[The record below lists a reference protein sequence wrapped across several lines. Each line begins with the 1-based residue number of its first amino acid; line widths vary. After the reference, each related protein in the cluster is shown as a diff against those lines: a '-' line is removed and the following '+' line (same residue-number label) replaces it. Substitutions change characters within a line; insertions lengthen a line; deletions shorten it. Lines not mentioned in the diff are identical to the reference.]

1 MITFADTLASI
12 TDDQAPL
19 TIPVGVTNEDTLKVL
34 DLAKAPHILYAGAT
48 GSGKSVG
55 LNAGIATLM
64 KRNDPTNLRFTMVDP
79 KRVELADYRAS
90 AFVDAVITDMDEAAE
105 ALEEVLKLM
114 ERRYREFETA
124 GVKNISSYNDRFPNK
139 PMAYHV
145 LVVDEL
151 ADLMD
156 THSDTVFPILVR
168 LGQLAR
174 AAGIHMMLATQRPA
188 ADTTPKKLVS
198 NIPTRIGFMT
208 QSAVESRIIL
218 GSKGAEDLKG
228 NGDLLAQLPGTKGLV
243 RAQGPFISEDEI
255 KEIVAENE
263 RTIVEVE
270 APEVPEAAKPAVT
283 SDAPS
288 QAMPAAPS
296 APAAPADTD
305 TAEIVSQVIAQVT
318 AQLEASAQAKVDAA
332 EAERDEA
339 KRKRDELADEVMAMQ
354 VKLKTTEAATAKRVD
369 EVRSETRKS
378 LEAVRTADEKRVND
392 RLSDADDAVRR
403 ATAKMRKAQG
413 VAGRFVPWTLIGGA
427 IASLLVAGLISVGA
441 SALAIAAPFVVG
453 TIVALSLTNVATT
466 EQERIDKETDNGE
479 HLRSGAAKSGRG
491 TAGRH
496 ASARRADSGGSR

>member
-1 MITFADTLASI
+1 MITFSDTLASI

-64 KRNDPTNLRFTMVDP
+64 KRNDPTNLRFTMIDP
-79 KRVELADYRAS
+79 KRVELADYRRS

-124 GVKNISSYNDRFPNK
+124 GVKNISSYNESADQ

-263 RTIVEVE
+263 RTIVSI
-270 APEVPEAAKPAVT
+270 PEPEMPEAAKSTVT
-283 SDAPS
+283 SAK
-288 QAMPAAPS
+288 PA
-296 APAAPADTD
+296 APAAPAGTD

-318 AQLEASAQAKVDAA
+318 AQMEASAQAKVDAA

-354 VKLKTTEAATAKRVD
+354 VKLKTTEAAMAKRVD
-369 EVRSETRKS
+369 EVRTETRKS
-378 LEAVRTADEKRVND
+378 LEAARATDEARVDVRLA
-392 RLSDADDAVRR
+392 DADNAVRR

-479 HLRSGAAKSGRG
+479 HLRSGASKPGRG
-491 TAGRH
+491 TTRGH

>member
-1 MITFADTLASI
+1 MITFSDTLASI

-64 KRNDPTNLRFTMVDP
+64 KRNDPSNLRFTMVDP

-156 THSDTVFPILVR
+156 THADTVFPILVR

-263 RTIVEVE
+263 RTIVSI
-270 APEVPEAAKPAVT
+270 PEPEMPEAAKSVT
-283 SDAPS
+283 
-288 QAMPAAPS
+288 
-296 APAAPADTD
+296 PAAPAGTD

-318 AQLEASAQAKVDAA
+318 AQMEASAQAKVDAA

-354 VKLKTTEAATAKRVD
+354 VKLKTTEAAMAKRVD
-369 EVRSETRKS
+369 EVRTEARKS
-378 LEAVRTADEKRVND
+378 LEAARAADEKRVND

-427 IASLLVAGLISVGA
+427 IASLLVAGLLSVGA

-466 EQERIDKETDNGE
+466 EQERVDKETDNGE
-479 HLRSGAAKSGRG
+479 HLRPGAAKSGRG

>member
-1 MITFADTLASI
+1 MITFSDTLASI

-64 KRNDPTNLRFTMVDP
+64 KRNDPSNLRFTMVDP

-124 GVKNISSYNDRFPNK
+124 GVKNISSYNESADQ

-156 THSDTVFPILVR
+156 THADTVFPILVR

-263 RTIVEVE
+263 RTIVSI
-270 APEVPEAAKPAVT
+270 PEPEMPEAAKSTVT
-283 SDAPS
+283 SAK
-288 QAMPAAPS
+288 
-296 APAAPADTD
+296 PAAPAGAD

-318 AQLEASAQAKVDAA
+318 AQMEASAQAKVDAA

-354 VKLKTTEAATAKRVD
+354 VKLKTTEAAMAKRVD
-369 EVRSETRKS
+369 EVRTETRKS
-378 LEAVRTADEKRVND
+378 LEAARAADEARVD
-392 RLSDADDAVRR
+392 ARLADADNAVRR

-491 TAGRH
+491 NAGH
-496 ASARRADSGGSR
+496 HTSARRADSGGSR

>member
-1 MITFADTLASI
+1 MITFTDTLASI

-255 KEIVAENE
+255 KEIVAEHE
-263 RTIVEVE
+263 RTIVSI
-270 APEVPEAAKPAVT
+270 PEPEMPEAAKSTVT
-283 SDAPS
+283 SDAPP
-288 QAMPAAPS
+288 QAMPAAP
-296 APAAPADTD
+296 AGTD

-318 AQLEASAQAKVDAA
+318 AQLEASAQTKVDAA

-339 KRKRDELADEVMAMQ
+339 KRKRDELADEVMSMQ
-354 VKLKTTEAATAKRVD
+354 VKLKTTEAAMAKRVD
-369 EVRSETRKS
+369 EVRVETRKS
-378 LEAVRTADEKRVND
+378 LEAVRAADEKRVND
-392 RLSDADDAVRR
+392 RLADADDAVRR

-491 TAGRH
+491 NAGH
-496 ASARRADSGGSR
+496 HTSARRADSGGSR

>member
-1 MITFADTLASI
+1 
-12 TDDQAPL
+12 
-19 TIPVGVTNEDTLKVL
+19 
-34 DLAKAPHILYAGAT
+34 
-48 GSGKSVG
+48 
-55 LNAGIATLM
+55 
-64 KRNDPTNLRFTMVDP
+64 
-79 KRVELADYRAS
+79 
-90 AFVDAVITDMDEAAE
+90 
-105 ALEEVLKLM
+105 M
-114 ERRYREFETA
+114 ERRYRELEDA
-124 GVKNISSYNDRFPNK
+124 GVKNISSYNESADQ

-255 KEIVAENE
+255 KEIVAEHE
-263 RTIVEVE
+263 RTIVVIE

-288 QAMPAAPS
+288 QAMPAAP
-296 APAAPADTD
+296 AAPADVD

-318 AQLEASAQAKVDAA
+318 AQLEASAPAKVDAA

-369 EVRSETRKS
+369 EVRTEARKS
-378 LEAVRTADEKRVND
+378 LEDLRAADEKRVD
-392 RLSDADDAVRR
+392 ARLADADDAVRR

-413 VAGRFVPWTLIGGA
+413 VAGRFVP
-427 IASLLVAGLISVGA
+427 
-441 SALAIAAPFVVG
+441 
-453 TIVALSLTNVATT
+453 
-466 EQERIDKETDNGE
+466 
-479 HLRSGAAKSGRG
+479 
-491 TAGRH
+491 
-496 ASARRADSGGSR
+496 

>member
-1 MITFADTLASI
+1 MITFSDTLASI

-64 KRNDPTNLRFTMVDP
+64 KRNDPSNLRFTMVDP

-124 GVKNISSYNDRFPNK
+124 GVKNISSYNESADQ

-156 THSDTVFPILVR
+156 THADTVFPILVR

-263 RTIVEVE
+263 RTIVSI
-270 APEVPEAAKPAVT
+270 PEPEMPEAAKSTVT
-283 SDAPS
+283 SAK
-288 QAMPAAPS
+288 PA
-296 APAAPADTD
+296 APAAPAGTD

-318 AQLEASAQAKVDAA
+318 AQMEASAQAKVDAA

-354 VKLKTTEAATAKRVD
+354 VKLKTTEAAMARRVD
-369 EVRSETRKS
+369 EVRTETRKS
-378 LEAVRTADEKRVND
+378 LEAARATDEARVD
-392 RLSDADDAVRR
+392 ARLADADNAVRR
-403 ATAKMRKAQG
+403 ATTKMRKAQG

-427 IASLLVAGLISVGA
+427 IASLLVAGLVSVSA

-491 TAGRH
+491 NAGH
-496 ASARRADSGGSR
+496 HTSARRADSGGSR

>member
-1 MITFADTLASI
+1 MITFSDTLASI

-19 TIPVGVTNEDTLKVL
+19 TIPVGVTNEDILKVL

-255 KEIVAENE
+255 KEIVAEHE
-263 RTIVEVE
+263 RTIVEIE
-270 APEVPEAAKPAVT
+270 APEMPEAAKRATPA
-283 SDAPS
+283 
-288 QAMPAAPS
+288 

-318 AQLEASAQAKVDAA
+318 AQMEASAQAKVDAA

-354 VKLKTTEAATAKRVD
+354 VKLKTTEAAMAKRVD
-369 EVRSETRKS
+369 EVRTETRKS
-378 LEAVRTADEKRVND
+378 LEAARAADEARVD
-392 RLSDADDAVRR
+392 ARLADADNAVRR
-403 ATAKMRKAQG
+403 ATTKMRKAQG

-491 TAGRH
+491 TARGH
-496 ASARRADSGGSR
+496 TSARRADSGRGR

>member
-1 MITFADTLASI
+1 MITFSDTLASI

-64 KRNDPTNLRFTMVDP
+64 KRNDPSNLRFTMVDP

-114 ERRYREFETA
+114 ERRYREFEAA
-124 GVKNISSYNDRFPNK
+124 GVKNISSYNESADQ

-263 RTIVEVE
+263 RTIVSI
-270 APEVPEAAKPAVT
+270 PEPEMPEAAKSTVT
-283 SDAPS
+283 SAK
-288 QAMPAAPS
+288 PAT
-296 APAAPADTD
+296 PAAPAGTD

-318 AQLEASAQAKVDAA
+318 AQMEASAQAKVDAA

-354 VKLKTTEAATAKRVD
+354 VKLKTTEAAMAKRVD
-369 EVRSETRKS
+369 EVRVETRKS
-378 LEAVRTADEKRVND
+378 LEAARAADEARVD
-392 RLSDADDAVRR
+392 ARLADADNAVRR

-427 IASLLVAGLISVGA
+427 IASLLVAGLLSVGA

-453 TIVALSLTNVATT
+453 TVVALSLTNVATT

-479 HLRSGAAKSGRG
+479 HLRPGAAKSGRG

-496 ASARRADSGGSR
+496 ASARRTDSGGSR

>member
-1 MITFADTLASI
+1 MITFSDTLASI

-124 GVKNISSYNDRFPNK
+124 GVKNISSYNESADQ

-156 THSDTVFPILVR
+156 THADTVFPILVR

-263 RTIVEVE
+263 RTIVSI
-270 APEVPEAAKPAVT
+270 PEPEMPEAAKSTVT
-283 SDAPS
+283 SAK
-288 QAMPAAPS
+288 PA

-318 AQLEASAQAKVDAA
+318 AQMEASAQAKVDAA

-354 VKLKTTEAATAKRVD
+354 VKLKTTEAAMAKRVD
-369 EVRSETRKS
+369 EVRTETRKS
-378 LEAVRTADEKRVND
+378 LEAARAADEARVD
-392 RLSDADDAVRR
+392 ARLADADNAVRR
-403 ATAKMRKAQG
+403 ATTKMRKAQG

-491 TAGRH
+491 NAGH
-496 ASARRADSGGSR
+496 HTSARRADSGGSR

>member
-1 MITFADTLASI
+1 MITFSDTLASI

-19 TIPVGVTNEDTLKVL
+19 TIPVGVTNEDILKVL

-64 KRNDPTNLRFTMVDP
+64 KRNDPSNLRFTMIDP

-263 RTIVEVE
+263 RTIVSI
-270 APEVPEAAKPAVT
+270 PEPEMPEAAKSTVT
-283 SDAPS
+283 SAK
-288 QAMPAAPS
+288 
-296 APAAPADTD
+296 PAAPAVPADVD

-318 AQLEASAQAKVDAA
+318 AQMEASAQAKVDAA

-354 VKLKTTEAATAKRVD
+354 VKLKTTEAAMAKRVD

-378 LEAVRTADEKRVND
+378 LEAVRAADEKRVND

-491 TAGRH
+491 NAGH
-496 ASARRADSGGSR
+496 HTSARRADSGGSR

>member
-1 MITFADTLASI
+1 MITFSDTLASI

-64 KRNDPTNLRFTMVDP
+64 KRNDPSNLRFTMVDP

-114 ERRYREFETA
+114 ERRYREFEHA

-263 RTIVEVE
+263 RTIVSI
-270 APEVPEAAKPAVT
+270 PEPEMPEAAKSTVT

-288 QAMPAAPS
+288 QAMPAV
-296 APAAPADTD
+296 PADVD

-354 VKLKTTEAATAKRVD
+354 VKLKTTEAAMAKRVD
-369 EVRSETRKS
+369 EVRTETRKS
-378 LEAVRTADEKRVND
+378 LEAARAADEKRVND

>member
-48 GSGKSVG
+48 SSGKSVG

-64 KRNDPTNLRFTMVDP
+64 KRNDPSNLRFTMIDP
-79 KRVELADYRAS
+79 KRVELADYRRS
-90 AFVDAVITDMDEAAE
+90 AFVDAVITDMDEATE

-114 ERRYREFETA
+114 ERRYRELEDA
-124 GVKNISSYNDRFPNK
+124 GVKNISSYNESADQ

-255 KEIVAENE
+255 KEIVAEHE
-263 RTIVEVE
+263 RTIVEIE
-270 APEVPEAAKPAVT
+270 APEVPEAAKPA
-283 SDAPS
+283 AP
-288 QAMPAAPS
+288 AAKPAAPS

-339 KRKRDELADEVMAMQ
+339 KRKRDELADEVMSMQ

-369 EVRSETRKS
+369 EVRTETRKS
-378 LEAVRTADEKRVND
+378 LEDLRAADEKRVD
-392 RLSDADDAVRR
+392 ARLADADDAVRR

-427 IASLLVAGLISVGA
+427 IASLLVAGLLSVGA
-441 SALAIAAPFVVG
+441 SALAIAAPFVAG

-479 HLRSGAAKSGRG
+479 HLRPR
-491 TAGRH
+491 TAG
-496 ASARRADSGGSR
+496 AGGGNARRHTTTGRTATRRA

>member
-1 MITFADTLASI
+1 MITFSDTLASI

-19 TIPVGVTNEDTLKVL
+19 TIPVGVTNEDILKVL

-255 KEIVAENE
+255 KEIVAEHE
-263 RTIVEVE
+263 RTIVEIE
-270 APEVPEAAKPAVT
+270 APE
-283 SDAPS
+283 
-288 QAMPAAPS
+288 MPAAGTPPTPA

-318 AQLEASAQAKVDAA
+318 AQMEASAQAKVDAA

-354 VKLKTTEAATAKRVD
+354 VKLKTTEAAMAKRVD
-369 EVRSETRKS
+369 EVRTETRKS
-378 LEAVRTADEKRVND
+378 LEAARAADEARVD
-392 RLSDADDAVRR
+392 ARLADADNAVRR
-403 ATAKMRKAQG
+403 ATTKMRKAQG

-491 TAGRH
+491 TARGH
-496 ASARRADSGGSR
+496 TSARRADSGRGR

>member
-1 MITFADTLASI
+1 
-12 TDDQAPL
+12 
-19 TIPVGVTNEDTLKVL
+19 
-34 DLAKAPHILYAGAT
+34 
-48 GSGKSVG
+48 
-55 LNAGIATLM
+55 
-64 KRNDPTNLRFTMVDP
+64 
-79 KRVELADYRAS
+79 
-90 AFVDAVITDMDEAAE
+90 
-105 ALEEVLKLM
+105 
-114 ERRYREFETA
+114 
-124 GVKNISSYNDRFPNK
+124 ISSYNESADQ

-255 KEIVAENE
+255 KEIVAEHE

-270 APEVPEAAKPAVT
+270 APEVPEAAKPG
-283 SDAPS
+283 
-288 QAMPAAPS
+288 
-296 APAAPADTD
+296 APADVD

-339 KRKRDELADEVMAMQ
+339 KRKRDELADELMAMQ
-354 VKLKTTEAATAKRVD
+354 VQLKTAEAATAKKVD
-369 EVRSETRKS
+369 EARTEARKS
-378 LEAVRTADEKRVND
+378 VDVMREAD
-392 RLSDADDAVRR
+392 RAKIAEHEARVRR
-403 ATAKMRKAQG
+403 ATVKMRAAQR
-413 VAGRFVPWTLIGGA
+413 VAGQFVPWTLIGGA
-427 IASLLVAGLISVGA
+427 IASLLVAGLISVGL
-441 SALAIAAPFVVG
+441 SGLAIAAPF
-453 TIVALSLTNVATT
+453 
-466 EQERIDKETDNGE
+466 
-479 HLRSGAAKSGRG
+479 
-491 TAGRH
+491 
-496 ASARRADSGGSR
+496 

>member
-1 MITFADTLASI
+1 MITFSDTLASI

-64 KRNDPTNLRFTMVDP
+64 KRNDPSNLRFTMVDP

-124 GVKNISSYNDRFPNK
+124 GVKNISSYNESADQ

-156 THSDTVFPILVR
+156 THADTVFPILVR

-263 RTIVEVE
+263 RTIVSI
-270 APEVPEAAKPAVT
+270 PEPEMPEAAKSTVT
-283 SDAPS
+283 SAK
-288 QAMPAAPS
+288 PA
-296 APAAPADTD
+296 APAAPAGTD

-318 AQLEASAQAKVDAA
+318 AQMEASAQAKVDAA

-354 VKLKTTEAATAKRVD
+354 VKLKTTEAAMARRVD
-369 EVRSETRKS
+369 EVRTETRKS
-378 LEAVRTADEKRVND
+378 LEAARAADEARVD
-392 RLSDADDAVRR
+392 ARLADADNAVRR
-403 ATAKMRKAQG
+403 ATTKMRKAQG

-491 TAGRH
+491 NAGH
-496 ASARRADSGGSR
+496 HTSARRADSGGSR

>member
-1 MITFADTLASI
+1 MITFSDTLASI

-156 THSDTVFPILVR
+156 THADTVFPILVR

-263 RTIVEVE
+263 RTIVSI
-270 APEVPEAAKPAVT
+270 PEPEMPEAAKSTVT
-283 SDAPS
+283 SDAPP
-288 QAMPAAPS
+288 QAMPAAP
-296 APAAPADTD
+296 AGTD

-339 KRKRDELADEVMAMQ
+339 KRKRDELADEVMSMQ
-354 VKLKTTEAATAKRVD
+354 VKLKTTEAAMAKRVD
-369 EVRSETRKS
+369 EVRVETRKS
-378 LEAVRTADEKRVND
+378 LEAVRAADEKRVND
-392 RLSDADDAVRR
+392 RLADADDAVRR

-491 TAGRH
+491 NAGH
-496 ASARRADSGGSR
+496 HTSARRADSGGSR

>member
-1 MITFADTLASI
+1 MITFSDTLASI

-19 TIPVGVTNEDTLKVL
+19 TIPVGVTNEDILKVL

-124 GVKNISSYNDRFPNK
+124 GVKNISSYNYRFPNK

-156 THSDTVFPILVR
+156 THADTVFPILVR

-263 RTIVEVE
+263 RTIVSI
-270 APEVPEAAKPAVT
+270 PEPEMPEAAKPAT
-283 SDAPS
+283 
-288 QAMPAAPS
+288 PATPA

-318 AQLEASAQAKVDAA
+318 AQMEASAQAKVDAA

-354 VKLKTTEAATAKRVD
+354 VKLKTTEAAMAKRVD
-369 EVRSETRKS
+369 EVRTETRKS
-378 LEAVRTADEKRVND
+378 LEAVRAADEKRVND

>member
-1 MITFADTLASI
+1 MITFSDTLASI

-263 RTIVEVE
+263 RTIVSI
-270 APEVPEAAKPAVT
+270 PEPEMPEAAKSTVT
-283 SDAPS
+283 SDAPP
-288 QAMPAAPS
+288 QAMPAV
-296 APAAPADTD
+296 PADVD

-318 AQLEASAQAKVDAA
+318 AQMEASAQAKVDAA

-354 VKLKTTEAATAKRVD
+354 VKLKTTEAAMAKRVD
-369 EVRSETRKS
+369 EVRTETRKS
-378 LEAVRTADEKRVND
+378 LEAVRAADEKRVND

>member
-19 TIPVGVTNEDTLKVL
+19 TIPVGVTNEDILKVL

-255 KEIVAENE
+255 KEIVAEHE
-263 RTIVEVE
+263 RTIVEIE
-270 APEVPEAAKPAVT
+270 APEMPEAAKPTVT
-283 SDAPS
+283 SNAPS
-288 QAMPAAPS
+288 QAMPA

-318 AQLEASAQAKVDAA
+318 AQMEASAQAKVDAA

-354 VKLKTTEAATAKRVD
+354 VKLKTTEAAMAKRVD
-369 EVRSETRKS
+369 EVRTETRKS
-378 LEAVRTADEKRVND
+378 LEAARAADEARVD
-392 RLSDADDAVRR
+392 ARLADADNAVRR
-403 ATAKMRKAQG
+403 ATTKMRKAQG

-427 IASLLVAGLISVGA
+427 IASLLVAGLLSVGA

-479 HLRSGAAKSGRG
+479 HLRSGASKPGRG
-491 TAGRH
+491 ATRSH
-496 ASARRADSGGSR
+496 AAKGGPASRGSR

>member
-1 MITFADTLASI
+1 MITFSDTLASI

-64 KRNDPTNLRFTMVDP
+64 KRNDPTNLRFTMIDP

-263 RTIVEVE
+263 RTIVSI
-270 APEVPEAAKPAVT
+270 PEPEMPEAAKSTVT
-283 SDAPS
+283 SAKP
-288 QAMPAAPS
+288 AMPAV
-296 APAAPADTD
+296 PAVPADVD

-318 AQLEASAQAKVDAA
+318 AQMEASAQAKVDAA

-339 KRKRDELADEVMAMQ
+339 KRKRDELADEVMSMQ
-354 VKLKTTEAATAKRVD
+354 VKLKTTEAAMAKRVD
-369 EVRSETRKS
+369 EVRTETRKS
-378 LEAVRTADEKRVND
+378 LEAARAADEKRVND

>member
-1 MITFADTLASI
+1 MITFSDTLASI

-34 DLAKAPHILYAGAT
+34 DLARAPHILYAGAT

-263 RTIVEVE
+263 RTIVSI
-270 APEVPEAAKPAVT
+270 PEPEMPEAAKSTVT
-283 SDAPS
+283 SAK
-288 QAMPAAPS
+288 PATPA
-296 APAAPADTD
+296 APAAPAGTD

-318 AQLEASAQAKVDAA
+318 AQMEASAQAKVDAA

-354 VKLKTTEAATAKRVD
+354 VKLKTTEAAMAKRVD
-369 EVRSETRKS
+369 EVRVETRKS
-378 LEAVRTADEKRVND
+378 LEAVRAADEKRVND
-392 RLSDADDAVRR
+392 RLADADDAVRR

>member
-64 KRNDPTNLRFTMVDP
+64 KRNDPSNLRFTMIDP
-79 KRVELADYRAS
+79 KRVELADYRRS

-114 ERRYREFETA
+114 ERRYRELEDA
-124 GVKNISSYNDRFPNK
+124 GVKNISSYNESADQ

-156 THSDTVFPILVR
+156 THADTVFPILVR

-263 RTIVEVE
+263 RTIVEIE
-270 APEVPEAAKPAVT
+270 APEVPEAAKPA
-283 SDAPS
+283 AP
-288 QAMPAAPS
+288 AAKPAAPA

-369 EVRSETRKS
+369 EVRTEARKS
-378 LEAVRTADEKRVND
+378 LEDLRAADEKRVD
-392 RLSDADDAVRR
+392 ARLADADDAVRR

-427 IASLLVAGLISVGA
+427 IASLLVAGLLSVGA
-441 SALAIAAPFVVG
+441 SALAIAAPFVAG

-479 HLRSGAAKSGRG
+479 HLRPR
-491 TAGRH
+491 TAG
-496 ASARRADSGGSR
+496 AGGGNARRHTTTGRTATRRA

>member
-1 MITFADTLASI
+1 MITFSDTLASI

-34 DLAKAPHILYAGAT
+34 DLARAPHILYAGAT

-114 ERRYREFETA
+114 ERRYREFEHA

-263 RTIVEVE
+263 RTIVSI
-270 APEVPEAAKPAVT
+270 PEPEMPEAAKSTVT
-283 SDAPS
+283 SAK
-288 QAMPAAPS
+288 PATPASP
-296 APAAPADTD
+296 APAGTD

-318 AQLEASAQAKVDAA
+318 AQMEASAQAKVDAA

-354 VKLKTTEAATAKRVD
+354 VKLKTTEAAMAKRVD
-369 EVRSETRKS
+369 EVRTETRKS
-378 LEAVRTADEKRVND
+378 LEAVRAADEKRVND

>member
-34 DLAKAPHILYAGAT
+34 DLARAPHILYAGAT

-255 KEIVAENE
+255 KEIVAEHE
-263 RTIVEVE
+263 RTIVEIE
-270 APEVPEAAKPAVT
+270 APEMPEAAKPAT
-283 SDAPS
+283 
-288 QAMPAAPS
+288 
-296 APAAPADTD
+296 PAAPATPAVPADVD

-318 AQLEASAQAKVDAA
+318 AQMEASAQAKVDAA

-354 VKLKTTEAATAKRVD
+354 VKLKTTEAAMAKRVD
-369 EVRSETRKS
+369 EVRTETRKS
-378 LEAVRTADEKRVND
+378 LEAARAADEKRVND

-427 IASLLVAGLISVGA
+427 IASLLVAGLLSVGA

-479 HLRSGAAKSGRG
+479 HLRPGAAKSGRG

>member
-12 TDDQAPL
+12 TGDQAPL

-263 RTIVEVE
+263 RTIVSIP
-270 APEVPEAAKPAVT
+270 APEMPEAEKSTVM

-288 QAMPAAPS
+288 QAMPAV
-296 APAAPADTD
+296 PADVD

-318 AQLEASAQAKVDAA
+318 AQMEASAQAKVDAA

-354 VKLKTTEAATAKRVD
+354 VKLKTTEAAMAKRVD
-369 EVRSETRKS
+369 EVRTETRKS
-378 LEAVRTADEKRVND
+378 LEAARATDEKRVND
-392 RLSDADDAVRR
+392 RLADADAAVRR

-479 HLRSGAAKSGRG
+479 HLRSGASKPGRG
-491 TAGRH
+491 TARGH
-496 ASARRADSGGSR
+496 TSARRADSGGSR

>member
-1 MITFADTLASI
+1 MITFSDTLASI

-263 RTIVEVE
+263 RTIVSI
-270 APEVPEAAKPAVT
+270 PEPEMPEAAKSTVT

-288 QAMPAAPS
+288 QAMPAV
-296 APAAPADTD
+296 PADVD

-354 VKLKTTEAATAKRVD
+354 VKLKTTEAAMAKRVD
-369 EVRSETRKS
+369 EVRTETRKS
-378 LEAVRTADEKRVND
+378 LEAVRAADEKRVND

>member
-19 TIPVGVTNEDTLKVL
+19 TIPVGVTKDDILKAL

-64 KRNDPTNLRFTMVDP
+64 KRNDPSNLRFTMIDP
-79 KRVELADYRAS
+79 KRVELSDYRRS

-105 ALEEVLKLM
+105 ALEGVQALM
-114 ERRYREFETA
+114 ERRYREFEIA
-124 GVKNISSYNDRFPNK
+124 GVKNISSYNESADQ
-139 PMAYHV
+139 PMPYHV

-156 THSDTVFPILVR
+156 THADTVFPILVR

-228 NGDLLAQLPGTKGLV
+228 NGDLLAQIPGTKGLV
-243 RAQGPFISEDEI
+243 RAQGPFISEEEI
-255 KEIVAENE
+255 KDIVAEHE
-263 RTIVEVE
+263 RTIVEPTVEPKVE
-270 APEVPEAAKPAVT
+270 AVAEEKVTVAAQPETPA
-283 SDAPS
+283 
-288 QAMPAAPS
+288 
-296 APAAPADTD
+296 TD
-305 TAEIVSQVIAQVT
+305 TAAIVAQVISQLT
-318 AQLEASAQAKVDAA
+318 TQLEASAQAKVDAA

-354 VKLKTTEAATAKRVD
+354 VRLKTAEAATAKKVD
-369 EVRSETRKS
+369 EARIAAQKS
-378 LEAVRTADEKRVND
+378 LEAMREADRERVAEHSARTH
-392 RLSDADDAVRR
+392 R
-403 ATAKMRKAQG
+403 ATVKMRAAQR
-413 VAGRFVPWTLIGGA
+413 VASQFVPWTLIGGA
-427 IASLLVAGLISVGA
+427 IASLIVAGMLAAGLSG
-441 SALAIAAPFVVG
+441 LAIAAPFAVG
-453 TIVALSLTNVATT
+453 IIVALSLTNVATA
-466 EQERIDKETDNGE
+466 EQEINDKETEHGQ
-479 HLRSGAAKSGRG
+479 HLRPGKTKPGGGNPRS
-491 TAGRH
+491 H
-496 ASARRADSGGSR
+496 ASAGRTAPRRA

>member
-1 MITFADTLASI
+1 MITFTDTLASI

-64 KRNDPTNLRFTMVDP
+64 KRNDPSSLRFTMVDP

-263 RTIVEVE
+263 RTI
-270 APEVPEAAKPAVT
+270 ASIPEPEMPEAAKSTVT
-283 SDAPS
+283 SAK
-288 QAMPAAPS
+288 PAT
-296 APAAPADTD
+296 PAAPAGTD

-318 AQLEASAQAKVDAA
+318 AQMEASAQAKVDAA

-354 VKLKTTEAATAKRVD
+354 VKLKTTEAAMAKRVD
-369 EVRSETRKS
+369 EVRTETRKS
-378 LEAVRTADEKRVND
+378 LEAMRAADEKRVND

-453 TIVALSLTNVATT
+453 TVVALSLTNVATT

-479 HLRSGAAKSGRG
+479 HLRPGAAKSGRG

>member
-1 MITFADTLASI
+1 MITFSDTLASI

-34 DLAKAPHILYAGAT
+34 DLARAPHILYAGAT

-124 GVKNISSYNDRFPNK
+124 GVKNISSYNESADQ

-263 RTIVEVE
+263 RTIVSIP
-270 APEVPEAAKPAVT
+270 APEMPEAAKSTVI

-288 QAMPAAPS
+288 RAMPAM
-296 APAAPADTD
+296 PAVPADVD

-354 VKLKTTEAATAKRVD
+354 VKLKTTEAAMAKRVD
-369 EVRSETRKS
+369 EVRTETRKS
-378 LEAVRTADEKRVND
+378 LEAVRAADEKRVND

-479 HLRSGAAKSGRG
+479 HLRSGASKPGRG
-491 TAGRH
+491 NAGH
-496 ASARRADSGGSR
+496 HTSARRADSGGSR

>member
-1 MITFADTLASI
+1 MITFSDTLASI

-263 RTIVEVE
+263 RTIVSI
-270 APEVPEAAKPAVT
+270 PEPEMPEAAKSTVT
-283 SDAPS
+283 SDAPP
-288 QAMPAAPS
+288 QAMPAV
-296 APAAPADTD
+296 PADVD

-318 AQLEASAQAKVDAA
+318 AQMEASAQAKVDAA

-339 KRKRDELADEVMAMQ
+339 KRKRDELADEVMSMQ
-354 VKLKTTEAATAKRVD
+354 VKLKTTEAAMAKRVD
-369 EVRSETRKS
+369 EVRVETRKS
-378 LEAVRTADEKRVND
+378 LEAVRAADEKRVND

>member
-64 KRNDPTNLRFTMVDP
+64 KRNDPSNLRFTMIDP
-79 KRVELADYRAS
+79 KRVELADYRRS

-114 ERRYREFETA
+114 ERRYRELEDA
-124 GVKNISSYNDRFPNK
+124 GVKNISSYNESADQ

-255 KEIVAENE
+255 KEIVAEHE

-270 APEVPEAAKPAVT
+270 APEVPEPEAEQTVITDPT
-283 SDAPS
+283 PTQAPV
-288 QAMPAAPS
+288 S
-296 APAAPADTD
+296 APAAPAVD
-305 TAEIVSQVIAQVT
+305 TAAIVAEVIAQVT

-369 EVRSETRKS
+369 EVRTEARKS
-378 LEAVRTADEKRVND
+378 LEDLRAADGKRVD
-392 RLSDADDAVRR
+392 ARLADADDAVRR

-427 IASLLVAGLISVGA
+427 IASLLVAGLLSVGA
-441 SALAIAAPFVVG
+441 SALAIAAPFVAG

-479 HLRSGAAKSGRG
+479 HLRPR
-491 TAGRH
+491 TAG
-496 ASARRADSGGSR
+496 AGGGNARRHTTTGRTATRRA

>member
-1 MITFADTLASI
+1 MITFSDTLASI

-263 RTIVEVE
+263 RTIVSV
-270 APEVPEAAKPAVT
+270 PEPEMPEAAKSTVT
-283 SDAPS
+283 SAKP
-288 QAMPAAPS
+288 AMPAV
-296 APAAPADTD
+296 PAVPADVD

-318 AQLEASAQAKVDAA
+318 AQMEASAQAKVDAA

-354 VKLKTTEAATAKRVD
+354 VKLKTTEAAMAKRVD
-369 EVRSETRKS
+369 EVRTETRKS
-378 LEAVRTADEKRVND
+378 LEAVRAADEKRVND
-392 RLSDADDAVRR
+392 RLADADDAVRR

>member
-1 MITFADTLASI
+1 MITFSDTLASI

-64 KRNDPTNLRFTMVDP
+64 KRNDPSNLRFTMIDP

-156 THSDTVFPILVR
+156 THADTVFPILVR

-263 RTIVEVE
+263 RTIVSI
-270 APEVPEAAKPAVT
+270 PEPEMPEAAKSTVT
-283 SDAPS
+283 SDAPP
-288 QAMPAAPS
+288 QAMPAV
-296 APAAPADTD
+296 PADVD

-318 AQLEASAQAKVDAA
+318 AQMEASAQAKVDAA

-354 VKLKTTEAATAKRVD
+354 VKLKTTEAAMAKRVD
-369 EVRSETRKS
+369 EVRTETRKS
-378 LEAVRTADEKRVND
+378 LEAARAADEKRVND

-491 TAGRH
+491 NAGH
-496 ASARRADSGGSR
+496 HTSARRADSGGSR

>member
-1 MITFADTLASI
+1 MITFSDTLASI

-64 KRNDPTNLRFTMVDP
+64 KRNDPSNLRFTMIDP

-263 RTIVEVE
+263 RTIVSI
-270 APEVPEAAKPAVT
+270 PEPEMPEAAKSTVT
-283 SDAPS
+283 SAKP
-288 QAMPAAPS
+288 AMPAV
-296 APAAPADTD
+296 PAVPADVD

-318 AQLEASAQAKVDAA
+318 AQMEASAQAKVDAA

-339 KRKRDELADEVMAMQ
+339 KRKRDELADEVMSMQ
-354 VKLKTTEAATAKRVD
+354 VKLKTTEAAMAKRVD
-369 EVRSETRKS
+369 EVRTETRKS
-378 LEAVRTADEKRVND
+378 LEAVRAADEKRVND
-392 RLSDADDAVRR
+392 RLADADDAVRR

-491 TAGRH
+491 NAGH
-496 ASARRADSGGSR
+496 HTSARRADSGGSR

>member
-1 MITFADTLASI
+1 MITFSDTLASI

-114 ERRYREFETA
+114 ERRYREFEHA
-124 GVKNISSYNDRFPNK
+124 GVKNISSYNESADQ

-156 THSDTVFPILVR
+156 THADTVFPILVR

-263 RTIVEVE
+263 RTIVSI
-270 APEVPEAAKPAVT
+270 PEPEMPEAAKSTVT
-283 SDAPS
+283 SDAPA
-288 QAMPAAPS
+288 QAMPAAP
-296 APAAPADTD
+296 ADVD

-318 AQLEASAQAKVDAA
+318 AQMEASAQAKVDAA

-354 VKLKTTEAATAKRVD
+354 VKLKTTEAAMAKRVD
-369 EVRSETRKS
+369 EVRTETRKS
-378 LEAVRTADEKRVND
+378 LEAARAADEARVD
-392 RLSDADDAVRR
+392 ARLADADNAVRR
-403 ATAKMRKAQG
+403 ATTKMRKAQG

-427 IASLLVAGLISVGA
+427 IASLLVAGLISVSA
-441 SALAIAAPFVVG
+441 SALAIAAPFAVG
-453 TIVALSLTNVATT
+453 IIVALSLTNVATT
-466 EQERIDKETDNGE
+466 EQERIDKETVNGE

>member
-1 MITFADTLASI
+1 MITFSDTLASI

-19 TIPVGVTNEDTLKVL
+19 TIPVGVTNEDILKVL

-255 KEIVAENE
+255 KEIVAEHE
-263 RTIVEVE
+263 RTIVEIE
-270 APEVPEAAKPAVT
+270 APEMPEAAKPAT
-283 SDAPS
+283 
-288 QAMPAAPS
+288 PA

-318 AQLEASAQAKVDAA
+318 AQMEASAQAKVDAA

-354 VKLKTTEAATAKRVD
+354 VKLKTTEAAMAKRVD
-369 EVRSETRKS
+369 EVRTETRKS
-378 LEAVRTADEKRVND
+378 LEAARAADEARVD
-392 RLSDADDAVRR
+392 ARLADADNAVRR
-403 ATAKMRKAQG
+403 ATTKMRKAQG

-491 TAGRH
+491 TARGH
-496 ASARRADSGGSR
+496 TSARRADSGRGR

>member
-1 MITFADTLASI
+1 MITFTDTLASI

-64 KRNDPTNLRFTMVDP
+64 KRNDPSNLRFTMVDP

-263 RTIVEVE
+263 RTIVSI
-270 APEVPEAAKPAVT
+270 PEPEMPEAAKSTVT
-283 SDAPS
+283 SAK
-288 QAMPAAPS
+288 PAT
-296 APAAPADTD
+296 PATPAGTD

-318 AQLEASAQAKVDAA
+318 AQMEASAQAKVDAA

-339 KRKRDELADEVMAMQ
+339 KRKRDELADEVMSMQ
-354 VKLKTTEAATAKRVD
+354 VKLKTTEAAMAKRVD
-369 EVRSETRKS
+369 EVRVETRKS
-378 LEAVRTADEKRVND
+378 LEAARATDEARVD
-392 RLSDADDAVRR
+392 ARLADADDAVRR

-427 IASLLVAGLISVGA
+427 IASLLVAGLLSVGA

-453 TIVALSLTNVATT
+453 TVVALSLTNVATT

-479 HLRSGAAKSGRG
+479 HLRPGAAKSGRG

>member
-1 MITFADTLASI
+1 MITFSDTLASI

-114 ERRYREFETA
+114 ERRYREFEHA
-124 GVKNISSYNDRFPNK
+124 GVKNISSYNESADQ

-156 THSDTVFPILVR
+156 THADTVFPILVR

-263 RTIVEVE
+263 RTIVSI
-270 APEVPEAAKPAVT
+270 PEPEMPEAAKSTVT
-283 SDAPS
+283 SAK
-288 QAMPAAPS
+288 PA
-296 APAAPADTD
+296 APAAPAGTD

-318 AQLEASAQAKVDAA
+318 AQMEASAQAKVDAA

-354 VKLKTTEAATAKRVD
+354 VKLKTTEAAMAKRVD
-369 EVRSETRKS
+369 EVRVETRKS
-378 LEAVRTADEKRVND
+378 LEAARATDEARVDVRLA
-392 RLSDADDAVRR
+392 DADNAVRR

-479 HLRSGAAKSGRG
+479 HLRSGAAKPGRG
-491 TAGRH
+491 TTRGH

>member
-1 MITFADTLASI
+1 MITFSDTLASI

-19 TIPVGVTNEDTLKVL
+19 TIPVGVTSEDILKVL

-64 KRNDPTNLRFTMVDP
+64 KRNDPSNLRFTMVDP

-255 KEIVAENE
+255 KEIVAEHE
-263 RTIVEVE
+263 RTIVSI
-270 APEVPEAAKPAVT
+270 PEPEMPEAAKPA
-283 SDAPS
+283 A
-288 QAMPAAPS
+288 PAAP
-296 APAAPADTD
+296 ATPAAPADTD

-318 AQLEASAQAKVDAA
+318 AQMEASAQAKVDAA

-354 VKLKTTEAATAKRVD
+354 VKLKTTEAAMAKRVD
-369 EVRSETRKS
+369 EVRTEARKS
-378 LEAVRTADEKRVND
+378 LEAARAADEKRVND
-392 RLSDADDAVRR
+392 RLSNADDAVRR

-427 IASLLVAGLISVGA
+427 IASLLVAGLLSVGA